1 MGNESDNV
9 NQANT
14 EKATYDKTLS
24 TMKIGVCEMQGWRR
38 TMEDAAI
45 VLPNFEKNTSL
56 FGILDGHGG
65 SIISEFISVN
75 FKNVLIRLDSYK
87 NGNNEKALIETF
99 LIMDELLKN
108 KKINNFIYT
117 THNSKEKPKE
127 NLKTKNSPNG
137 NENIVKLRFETG
149 VFEFDLNQI
158 DLSIGGEDTSTTL
171 YEYKIIE
178 KEFSLSTNNEENNN
192 DINKIKIEDIFF
204 EKGGK
209 QNASLNT
216 LPPFEEVFNIK
227 KIDIDF
233 TDNEKFN
240 KNNSNNLD
248 LNKNI
253 SNSSTKLSLD
263 NLVASEMGTTAN
275 IMLIRSGIIYIA
287 NVGDSLSVMYK
298 NRKAY
303 NLNREHQT
311 IIESEKERVL
321 KSGASIVGYRING
334 MLNLTRAIGDLKFKS
349 NSNLKRHEQSVISLP
364 EITKI
369 DNIDDIDFI
378 IMGCDGVWDCVKR
391 QLVCDFVDRE
401 IRENPN
407 KNLSEIL
414 KVIFDKCVSPVWGV
428 ILGTDNMSCIIIQFL
443 HNGKNNGE
451 NIVVKKVN
459 IGQGI
464 VEDVEKENIMKN

>member
-9 NQANT
+9 KKANT
-14 EKATYDKTLS
+14 EKATYDKTIS
-24 TMKIGVCEMQGWRR
+24 NMKIGVCEMQGWRR

-87 NGNNEKALIETF
+87 RGNNEKALIETF

-171 YEYKIIE
+171 YEYKTIE
-178 KEFSLSTNNEENNN
+178 KEFSLSNINEENNN

-209 QNASLNT
+209 QNVKSNP
-216 LPPFEEVFNIK
+216 LPSFEEVFNIK

-233 TDNEKFN
+233 TNKEKY
-240 KNNSNNLD
+240 NNNNNNIEF
-248 LNKNI
+248 NKNI
-253 SNSSTKLSLD
+253 SNSSKKLSLD

-275 IMLIRSGIIYIA
+275 IMLIRNGVIYIA

-321 KSGASIVGYRING
+321 KSGATIVGYRING

-349 NSNLKRHEQSVISLP
+349 NYNLKRHEQSVISLP

-369 DNIDDIDFI
+369 EDIEGIDFI

-391 QLVCDFVDRE
+391 QLVCDFIDRE
-401 IRENPN
+401 IRENPD

-414 KVIFDKCVSPVWGV
+414 KIIFDKCVSPVWGV

-443 HNGKNNGE
+443 HKGKNNDD
-451 NIVVKKVN
+451 NISIKKVN

-464 VEDVEKENIMKN
+464 IENVEKENIMKN